1 MLRPPPIPTRTDTL
15 FPYPTRFRSRL
26 TLPLAAL
33 DVTAFLF
40 IEIDQFG
47 DPHFLAF
54 GLELSGWI
62 GAGGSTA
69 KNFPGLSARLLRR
82 QGSISANRDTTFRRS
97 AAATLGAVLRQERL
111 DPARFDPKAEAPQL
125 TIPEMIALF
134 SRKRGIYNP
143 LCERNIPGFA

>member
-1 MLRPPPIPTRTDTL
+1 MMAEARQRIL
-15 FPYPTRFRSRL
+15 FGQRLHRL

-82 QGSISANRDTTFRRS
+82 QGSISANRRS
-97 AAATLGAVLRQERL
+97 EEHTSELQSLMRISYAAFCL
-111 DPARFDPKAEAPQL
+111 K
-125 TIPEMIALF
+125 
-134 SRKRGIYNP
+134 KKKNY
-143 LCERNIPGFA
+143 

>member
-1 MLRPPPIPTRTDTL
+1 MMAEARQRIL
-15 FPYPTRFRSRL
+15 FGQRLHRL

-82 QGSISANRDTTFRRS
+82 RSEEHTSELQSLMRISY
-97 AAATLGAVLRQERL
+97 AVFFLN
-111 DPARFDPKAEAPQL
+111 KK
-125 TIPEMIALF
+125 IK
-134 SRKRGIYNP
+134 S
-143 LCERNIPGFA
+143 